1 MKIDFKKL
9 IKKNN
14 LPPSGEKVVVAMSG
28 GVDSSVAAVLLHKAG
43 YQVIGVTMQL
53 HESKGKKKSKT
64 CCSGADIADAREVAK
79 TFGFKHYIIDYK
91 KEFKKF
97 VIDDFVNSY
106 VLGETPI
113 PCIRCNQTV
122 KFRDLVDF
130 TKKVCAKVLVTGHY
144 VRRVSDGD
152 QNNIYQANDDTK
164 DQSYFLFSTTES
176 QLKLLRFPLGDLK
189 KEEVREIANY
199 FKLKNANKPD
209 SQDICFIPDGNYR
222 EFVKKNY
229 KQKLSKGNIENIDGK
244 VIGNHEGII
253 DYTIGQR
260 RGIGIGGVKGN
271 TDHPANYVLKLD
283 KENNKVIVGPKDKLK
298 QYRIYLKDINLI
310 NEGKFKNFEAEIKI
324 RSGEKKIN
332 AFIRILDDMK
342 TGIVELSSPEYG
354 VAPGQAC
361 VFYKNQKVLGGGWII
376 GSEQENLKN

>member
-79 TFGFKHYIIDYK
+79 TFGFKHYIIDYQ

-106 VLGETPI
+106 VSGETPI

-130 TKKVCAKVLVTGHY
+130 TIKVGAKVLVTGHY
-144 VRRVSDGD
+144 VRRVSDGSK
-152 QNNIYQANDDTK
+152 NNIYQANDDTK

-189 KEEVREIANY
+189 KEEVREIANH

-222 EFVKKNY
+222 DFVKKNY

-324 RSGEKKIN
+324 RSGKKKIN
-332 AFIRILDDMK
+332 AFIKILDDMK
-342 TGIVELSSPEYG
+342 TGVVELSSPEYG

>member
-79 TFGFKHYIIDYK
+79 NFDFKHYIIDYQ

-106 VLGETPI
+106 VSGETPI

-130 TKKVCAKVLVTGHY
+130 TIKVGAKVLVTGHY
-144 VRRVSDGD
+144 VRRVSDG
-152 QNNIYQANDDTK
+152 NKYNIYQANDDTK

-189 KEEVREIANY
+189 KEEVREIANH

-222 EFVKKNY
+222 DFVKKNY

-244 VIGNHEGII
+244 VMGDHEGII

-324 RSGEKKIN
+324 RSGKKKIN
-332 AFIRILDDMK
+332 AFIKILDDMK
-342 TGIVELSSPEYG
+342 TGVVELSSPEYG